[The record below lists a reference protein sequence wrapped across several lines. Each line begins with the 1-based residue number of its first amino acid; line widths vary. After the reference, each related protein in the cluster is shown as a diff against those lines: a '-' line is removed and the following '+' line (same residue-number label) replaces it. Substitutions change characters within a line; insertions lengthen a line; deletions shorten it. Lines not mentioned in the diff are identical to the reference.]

1 MTEKAGRENLL
12 FCNEKVS
19 RATGTGVAALHWPA
33 GVRPPTRR
41 GFGGLGR
48 HMFYYS
54 YIPMAVIDL
63 FEHSSARTSLEYYF
77 KEYSVGGVRK

>member
-1 MTEKAGRENLL
+1 M
-12 FCNEKVS
+12 
-19 RATGTGVAALHWPA
+19 GTGVAALH
-33 GVRPPTRR
+33 RPGSVCSPTQC

-48 HMFYYS
+48 AMFCYS
-54 YIPMAVIDL
+54 HIPREVIDL